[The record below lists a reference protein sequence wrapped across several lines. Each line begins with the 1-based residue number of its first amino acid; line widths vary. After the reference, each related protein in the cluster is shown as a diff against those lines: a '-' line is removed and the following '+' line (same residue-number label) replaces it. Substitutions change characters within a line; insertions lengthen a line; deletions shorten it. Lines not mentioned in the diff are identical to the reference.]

1 MNETILKLENIT
13 KIYSNGVVANRDI
26 NIEFRKGEI
35 HSIVGENGAGKST
48 LMKIIFA
55 IEKQTNG

>member
-26 NIEFRKGEI
+26 NIEFIPLLVRMAPVNQ
-35 HSIVGENGAGKST
+35 H
-48 LMKIIFA
+48 
-55 IEKQTNG
+55 

>member
-26 NIEFRKGEI
+26 NIEFRK
-35 HSIVGENGAGKST
+35 A
-48 LMKIIFA
+48 
-55 IEKQTNG
+55 

>member
-35 HSIVGENGAGKST
+35 HSIVGENGAFSEYNKDRKST
-48 LMKIIFA
+48 RL
-55 IEKQTNG
+55 NSSHW